1 MVPMEI
7 RINYLNKRLKEEVDL
22 IRKNEETF
30 SHTIVILYTKESH
43 RKGDL
48 DAVSR
53 QGSSRSSGETRKKC
67 WESSGFTE
75 KTPYRSSLPPTQYRF
90 SKLLWIKTLD
100 SAGLHQHSANYGCSS
115 PS

>member
-48 DAVSR
+48 DAASR
-53 QGSSRSSGETRKKC
+53 
-67 WESSGFTE
+67 
-75 KTPYRSSLPPTQYRF
+75 
-90 SKLLWIKTLD
+90 
-100 SAGLHQHSANYGCSS
+100 
-115 PS
+115 